1 MSEIL
6 LHRDCFFTFA
16 SVYQNYTMIT
26 HLRGN
31 ITFKSP
37 TFVVLETG
45 GVGYQVFISL
55 NTYSQ
60 LQDLP
65 SVLLLTH
72 QYIKEDSHTLYGF
85 WDEKERALF
94 RLLISVNGV
103 GPTTAQV
110 LLSSIS
116 PDEIRSAILNERDE
130 IFRKAKGIGPKTAKR
145 IILDL
150 KDKIVKDSGE
160 VPFSNNSSYNTIR
173 DEALSALV
181 ALGFNRVL
189 VQKAIQQILQD
200 SAPTENVEDLIK
212 KALKVLSQ

>member
-1 MSEIL
+1 
-6 LHRDCFFTFA
+6 
-16 SVYQNYTMIT
+16 MIT
-26 HLRGN
+26 HLRGTM
-31 ITFKSP
+31 TFKCP
-37 TFVVLETG
+37 TFVVLEAG

-55 NTYSQ
+55 HTYSQ
-60 LQDLP
+60 LPDTP
-65 SVLLLTH
+65 TIFLLTH
-72 QYIKEDSHTLYGF
+72 QFIKEDSHTLYGF
-85 WDEKERALF
+85 SEDKERTLF
-94 RLLISVNGV
+94 RLLISVSGV

-116 PDEIRSAILNERDE
+116 PDEIRLAILSEQDE

-150 KDKIVKDSGE
+150 KDKMVKDSGE
-160 VPFSNNSSYNTIR
+160 AVFSNNPSYNTIR

-181 ALGFNRVL
+181 ALGFNRGL

-212 KALKVLSQ
+212 KALKLLSQ

>member
-1 MSEIL
+1 
-6 LHRDCFFTFA
+6 
-16 SVYQNYTMIT
+16 MIT
-26 HLRGN
+26 HLRGK
-31 ITFKSP
+31 ITFKCP
-37 TFVVLETG
+37 TYVVLETG

-55 NTYSQ
+55 NTYAQ
-60 LQDLP
+60 IQDIP
-65 SVLLLTH
+65 STMLLTH
-72 QYIKEDSHTLYGF
+72 QYIKEDSHSLYGF
-85 WDEKERALF
+85 LEEKERTLF

-110 LLSSIS
+110 LLSSI
-116 PDEIRSAILNERDE
+116 PLDEIRTAILNEQDE

-160 VPFSNNSSYNTIR
+160 VPFSNNASYNTIR

-181 ALGFNRVL
+181 ALGFSRVL

-200 SAPTENVEDLIK
+200 STPTENVEDLIK
-212 KALKVLSQ
+212 KALKVLS

>member
-1 MSEIL
+1 
-6 LHRDCFFTFA
+6 
-16 SVYQNYTMIT
+16 MIT
-26 HLRGN
+26 HLRGK
-31 ITFKSP
+31 ITFKCP
-37 TFVVLETG
+37 TYVVLETG

-55 NTYSQ
+55 NTYAQ
-60 LQDLP
+60 IQDIP
-65 SVLLLTH
+65 STMLLTH
-72 QYIKEDSHTLYGF
+72 QYIKEDSHSLYGF
-85 WDEKERALF
+85 LEEKERTLF

-110 LLSSIS
+110 LLSSI
-116 PDEIRSAILNERDE
+116 PLDEIRTAILNEQDE

-160 VPFSNNSSYNTIR
+160 VPFSNNASYNTIR

-181 ALGFNRVL
+181 ALGFSRVL

-200 SAPTENVEDLIK
+200 STRTENVEDLIK
-212 KALKVLSQ
+212 KALKVLS

>member
-1 MSEIL
+1 M
-6 LHRDCFFTFA
+6 
-16 SVYQNYTMIT
+16 
-26 HLRGN
+26 
-31 ITFKSP
+31 TFKCP
-37 TFVVLETG
+37 TFVVLEAG

-55 NTYSQ
+55 HTYSQ
-60 LQDLP
+60 LPDTP
-65 SVLLLTH
+65 TIFLLTH
-72 QYIKEDSHTLYGF
+72 QFIKEDSHTLYGF
-85 WDEKERALF
+85 SEEKERTLF
-94 RLLISVNGV
+94 RLLISVSGV

-116 PDEIRSAILNERDE
+116 PDEIRSAILNEQDE

-150 KDKIVKDSGE
+150 KDKMVKDSGE
-160 VPFSNNSSYNTIR
+160 GVFSNNPSYNTIR

-181 ALGFNRVL
+181 ALGFNRGL

-212 KALKVLSQ
+212 KALKLLSQ

>member
-1 MSEIL
+1 
-6 LHRDCFFTFA
+6 
-16 SVYQNYTMIT
+16 MIT
-26 HLRGN
+26 HLRGK
-31 ITFKSP
+31 ITFKCP
-37 TFVVLETG
+37 TYVVLETG

-55 NTYSQ
+55 NTYAQ
-60 LQDLP
+60 IQDIP
-65 SVLLLTH
+65 STILLTH
-72 QYIKEDSHTLYGF
+72 QYIKEDSHSLYGF
-85 WDEKERALF
+85 LEEKERTLF

-110 LLSSIS
+110 LLSSI
-116 PDEIRSAILNERDE
+116 PLDEIRTAILNEQDE

-160 VPFSNNSSYNTIR
+160 VPFSNNASYNTIR

-181 ALGFNRVL
+181 ALGFSRVL

-200 SAPTENVEDLIK
+200 STRTENVEDLIK
-212 KALKVLSQ
+212 KALKVLS